1 MHLTKQQ
8 RLDIIESM
16 LFEISDKGTPKEITI
31 EIMACGV
38 PFKYAL
44 NIEQA
49 AINIWNKYGEILLLY
64 LCMPR
69 DDD

>member
-8 RLDIIESM
+8 RIDIIESM
-16 LFEISDKGTPKEITI
+16 LFEISNKGTPEEVTI
-31 EIMACGV
+31 ELMACGV
-38 PFKYAL
+38 PLEYAF

-69 DDD
+69 DTD